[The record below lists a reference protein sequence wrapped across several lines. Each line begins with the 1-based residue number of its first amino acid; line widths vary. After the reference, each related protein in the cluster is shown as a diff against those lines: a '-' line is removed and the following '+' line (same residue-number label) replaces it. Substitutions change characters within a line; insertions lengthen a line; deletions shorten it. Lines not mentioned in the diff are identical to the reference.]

1 MSVIKN
7 EMISGELQLKTS
19 KLSTSL
25 LASTAVFA
33 GVLLASGHSNKVS
46 AASYVKINYSSNVR
60 QTPTTSAKIVGGL
73 SVGSVFTYTNTATTN
88 GYTWYQIGTNRWVA
102 SAGASTTTSTTTTS
116 TSTAASGKVQIKY
129 SSNQRTGAGTSYS
142 VNGSLKVGSIY
153 TYTATAKANGYTWY
167 KIGTN
172 KWVASAGAAIYSGT
186 ASTSTTTS
194 TSTSTAASGKVQ
206 IKYASNQRS
215 GAGTSYSVNGSLK
228 AGAIYTY
235 TAKATANGYTWYQ
248 IGTNKWVASAGAVP
262 YTGSASAS
270 TSTSTSTSTT
280 ATSSSTSAKIAAVIA
295 LAKTEIGKPYVWG
308 GKGPNSFDCSGL
320 MYYVFLHAAGVNIG
334 GYTGAQ
340 QNAGTRVSLSA
351 LKPGDILFWSSN
363 GSVYHDALYIGNN
376 QYIAAPEPGENV
388 KVATISSYFY
398 PSFGVRVLK

>member
-1 MSVIKN
+1 M
-7 EMISGELQLKTS
+7 KTS

-46 AASYVKINYSSNVR
+46 AASYVKINYASNVR
-60 QTPTTSAKIVGGL
+60 QTPTTAAKIVGGL
-73 SVGSVFTYTNTATTN
+73 NVGSVLTYSHTATAN

-102 SAGASTTTSTTTTS
+102 SAGASTTTTTS

-129 SSNQRTGAGTSYS
+129 SANQRSGAGTSYA

-153 TYTATAKANGYTWY
+153 SYTATAKANGYTWY

-186 ASTSTTTS
+186 PLTSTTTA
-194 TSTSTAASGKVQ
+194 TTTNTTTAASGKVQ
-206 IKYASNQRS
+206 IKYASHQRS

-228 AGAIYTY
+228 VGAIHTY
-235 TAKATANGYTWYQ
+235 TAKASANGYTWYK
-248 IGTNKWVASAGAVP
+248 IGTNKWVASAGAAV
-262 YTGSASAS
+262 YTGSAS
-270 TSTSTSTSTT
+270 TSTSTSTSTAT
-280 ATSSSTSAKIAAVIA
+280 TTSSTTSAKIAAVIA

-334 GYTGAQ
+334 GYTGVQ